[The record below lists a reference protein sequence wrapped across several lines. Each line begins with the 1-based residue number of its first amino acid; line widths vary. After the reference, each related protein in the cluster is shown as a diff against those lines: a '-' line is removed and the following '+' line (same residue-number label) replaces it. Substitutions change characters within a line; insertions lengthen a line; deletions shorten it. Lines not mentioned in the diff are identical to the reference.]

1 MTHYKICNRNI
12 RDKKRRNY
20 AACATA
26 MDDSIGQVVD
36 LYKEHGNVSQTS
48 FYFVIILSP
57 IRQAHVL
64 FVDS

>member
-1 MTHYKICNRNI
+1 MRNI

-36 LYKEHGNVSQTS
+36 LYKEHGNVSLD
-48 FYFVIILSP
+48 VIAINEFHT
-57 IRQAHVL
+57 RQEFQKL
-64 FVDS
+64 RFLIFFWTWS